1 VQEEHVIDLIPG
13 YALGILSEEEQR
25 RVQLHLSQCSD
36 CQAELEAYQSVVNQ
50 LAFAAPQYPPP
61 TGLKQAILRQVE
73 TQSRPQPVPDRQ
85 NWFETLRHRLASW
98 LPASPAWTA
107 VTLVLI
113 LVLAG
118 SNLMLW
124 LQVRSVR
131 QQQQQNE
138 YRMVNL
144 QATQSA
150 PGSSGLL
157 IISPGGGFGAL
168 IVDGLP
174 DLPKSHQYQLW
185 LIKDGK
191 RTSGGVFST
200 IQGGYGVLQVNSA
213 EPLIHY
219 QSFGITIEPSGGSSH
234 PTGNKVLGG
243 NL

>member
-1 VQEEHVIDLIPG
+1 MQEEHMIDLIPG
-13 YALGILSEEEQR
+13 YALGMLSEEEQR

-50 LAFAAPQYPPP
+50 LAFAAPQFTPPAR
-61 TGLKQAILRQVE
+61 LKQAILRQVE
-73 TQSRPQPVPDRQ
+73 TQSPPQSVPAHQ
-85 NWFETLRHRLASW
+85 NWFGALRRRLVSW
-98 LPASPAWTA
+98 LPASPAWTL
-107 VTLVLI
+107 VTLVLV

-124 LQVRSVR
+124 QQVRSVR
-131 QQQQQNE
+131 QQQNE

-144 QATQSA
+144 EPTQSA

-157 IISPGGGFGAL
+157 IISPGGSFGAL

-174 DLPKSHQYQLW
+174 DLAKDHQYQLW
-185 LIKDGK
+185 LIKDGN
-191 RTSGGVFST
+191 RTSGGVFSV
-200 IQGGYGVLQVNSA
+200 IQGGYSVLRVNSA

-219 QSFGITIEPSGGSSH
+219 QSFGITIEPLGGSPH
-234 PTGNKVLGG
+234 PTGKKVLGG